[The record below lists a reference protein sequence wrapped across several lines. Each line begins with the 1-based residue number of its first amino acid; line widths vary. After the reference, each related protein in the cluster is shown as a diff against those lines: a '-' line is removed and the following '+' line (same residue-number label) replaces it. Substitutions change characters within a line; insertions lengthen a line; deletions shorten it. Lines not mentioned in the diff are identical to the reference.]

1 MKKIAFVTGATSG
14 IGEAIA
20 KALAADHSVVICGRR
35 KERLEKLANELRLNT
50 EVFELSFD
58 VSDSAAV
65 NAAIESLPKEWQ
77 DIEVL
82 INNAGNAHGRAPI
95 HQGDLADWDAMIDSN
110 LKGLLY
116 VTRAISPRM
125 VERKSG
131 DIINIGS
138 IAGKEVYP
146 EGNVYCASK
155 FGVDAATNGMR
166 MDLNPYGIR
175 VVGIHPGLVE
185 TEFSMVRFKGDEG
198 KSESVYRGI
207 TPLYAK
213 DIAETVKFVIDR
225 PPHVTLADI
234 TIFPT
239 AQASS
244 TMVHRQS

>member
-1 MKKIAFVTGATSG
+1 MTGATSG

-20 KALAADHSVVICGRR
+20 RALASEYALIICGRR
-35 KERLEKLANELRLNT
+35 VERLEKLAGELSSKT
-50 EVFELSFD
+50 DVYTLSFD
-58 VSDSAAV
+58 VSDSLAV
-65 NAAIESLPKEWQ
+65 NAAVNSLPAEWQ
-77 DIEVL
+77 DIQVL
-82 INNAGNAHGRAPI
+82 VNNAGNAHGRAPI
-95 HQGDLADWDAMIDSN
+95 HEGNLADWDAMIDSN

-125 VERKSG
+125 VANKSG

-146 EGNVYCASK
+146 DGNVYCASK

-175 VVGIHPGLVE
+175 VTGIHPGLVE
-185 TEFSMVRFKGDEG
+185 TEFSNVRFKGDEA
-198 KSESVYRGI
+198 KSEGVYKGMI
-207 TPLYAK
+207 PLYAE
-213 DIAETVKFVIDR
+213 DIAETVKFVVGR
-225 PPHVTLADI
+225 PSHVTIADI

-244 TMVHRQS
+244 TIVNRQS